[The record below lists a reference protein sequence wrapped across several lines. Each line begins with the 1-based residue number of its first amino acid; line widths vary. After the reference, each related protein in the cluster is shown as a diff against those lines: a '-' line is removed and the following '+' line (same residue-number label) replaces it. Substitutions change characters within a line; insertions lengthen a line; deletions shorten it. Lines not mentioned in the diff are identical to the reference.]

1 MMGYDISWAAFPM
14 IEVMSQP
21 KFTAKRI
28 GYLTAS
34 QVFNEKTEVI
44 TLITHLIRKVS
55 LPPLTIVGH
64 DFL

>member
-14 IEVMSQP
+14 IEVMSQS

-44 TLITHLIRKVS
+44 TLITHLIRKVTFS
-55 LPPLTIVGH
+55 FVT
-64 DFL
+64 